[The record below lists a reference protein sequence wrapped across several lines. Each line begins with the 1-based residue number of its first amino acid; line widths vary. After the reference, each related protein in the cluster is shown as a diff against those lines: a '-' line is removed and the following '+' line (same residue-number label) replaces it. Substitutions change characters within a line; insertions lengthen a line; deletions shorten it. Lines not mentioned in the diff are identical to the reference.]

1 MAPPQLRRL
10 LPRRDKHVAVAYVWQ
25 RGQIPPRHSA
35 AMAAILKHWSSA
47 WQIKP
52 FSNFC
57 DKCSEIY
64 QETLSKA
71 LTKHFSASLLIVDS
85 LLLSGGTSLT
95 EVHNAKES
103 ARPERTPAVAKRST
117 QTTHAGIL
125 LTKLGGNPET
135 LLDLSFPDKFTRL
148 LDRSKESP
156 KAIKQL
162 TRLFP
167 NRVPIQLPEY
177 ASGLHI

>member
-1 MAPPQLRRL
+1 MLA
-10 LPRRDKHVAVAYVWQ
+10 
-25 RGQIPPRHSA
+25 
-35 AMAAILKHWSSA
+35 
-47 WQIKP
+47 
-52 FSNFC
+52 NFC
-57 DKCSEIY
+57 
-64 QETLSKA
+64 
-71 LTKHFSASLLIVDS
+71 FSDPMSFENILLLI
-85 LLLSGGTSLT
+85 LMAQTLCFGF
-95 EVHNAKES
+95 
-103 ARPERTPAVAKRST
+103 